1 MIYIIDS
8 DVNSAEIVRPY
19 YQYNYFQNVQYEY
32 DIQDSVLTIGINIIY
47 PDYLNLNDKSFSIK
61 IPIDK
66 YAGQYIVIKIL
77 KETKELLNE
86 QEDSMI
92 MIPIFQYPVLD
103 FNCANLYS
111 KGYDEKDRGSER
123 FVSLY
128 ITKDGQDIYIHP
140 FFRLNNRIY
149 NNTKFTHIEKPL
161 INSNHIGMLLSS
173 CQEFRDYYNK
183 WCIKKETID
192 PTVDIS
198 KSASYLE
205 AEIDV
210 LYKIIEL
217 LLEKTEIDAS
227 EYQPV
232 IDAVARHNVLDI
244 KNINKLNS
252 ELDEDKEHVRKIQEM
267 FYKEAYEEQ

>member
-8 DVNSAEIVRPY
+8 DINSAETMRPY
-19 YQYNYFQNVQYEY
+19 YQYHYFQNVQYEY
-32 DIQDSVLTIGINIIY
+32 TLQDNVLIISINIVY
-47 PDYLNLNDKSFSIK
+47 PDHFNLENKTFDIE
-61 IPIDK
+61 IPVDK

-77 KETKELLNE
+77 KELKELIQQDN
-86 QEDSMI
+86 SII
-92 MIPIFQYPVLD
+92 MMPIFLYPVLD
-103 FNCANLYS
+103 FNCANVYS
-111 KGYDEKDRGSER
+111 KGYSEKDRGSER

-128 ITKDGQDIYIHP
+128 ITKNMQDIYIHP

-149 NNTKFTHIEKPL
+149 DNTKFTHIEKPL
-161 INSNHIGMLLSS
+161 IDSNHIEMLLSS

-192 PTVDIS
+192 PTVDVS

-244 KNINKLNS
+244 KNINKLVS
-252 ELDEDKEHVRKIQEM
+252 EIDEDKANVRKRQEM
-267 FYKEAYEEQ
+267 FYKEAYEK